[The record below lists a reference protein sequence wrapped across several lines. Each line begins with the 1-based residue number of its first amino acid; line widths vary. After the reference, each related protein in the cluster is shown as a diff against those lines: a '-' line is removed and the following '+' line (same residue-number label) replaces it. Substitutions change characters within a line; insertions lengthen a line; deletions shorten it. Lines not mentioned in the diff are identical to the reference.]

1 MNYTQRRERL
11 RKILSGTECRSPA
24 SVYDALSA
32 RAAESVGYELGMLAG
47 SVASNTTLGAPDLIV
62 LTMSEFADQIYR
74 IQRAASL
81 SLFVDADHGY
91 GNALNVMRT
100 VEECEHSG
108 VSGMSIEDTY
118 LPTRFGAAGG
128 EELISIEE
136 GTGKMKAALAARKDP
151 ALVIAGRT
159 SALKVEG
166 VEGTVARAKAYAA
179 AGVDA
184 IFLVGVETI
193 DHVKTVRDA
202 VKIPIIVGSA
212 PASLKREDLAAA
224 GARIL
229 LQGHMP
235 IAAAVKALREV
246 YEHLHKGGA
255 PADLK
260 SRIASNEEMAQIT
273 RADAWKGW
281 QKSFLR

>member
-1 MNYTQRRERL
+1 
-11 RKILSGTECRSPA
+11 
-24 SVYDALSA
+24 
-32 RAAESVGYELGMLAG
+32 
-47 SVASNTTLGAPDLIV
+47 
-62 LTMSEFADQIYR
+62 
-74 IQRAASL
+74 
-81 SLFVDADHGY
+81 
-91 GNALNVMRT
+91 
-100 VEECEHSG
+100 
-108 VSGMSIEDTY
+108 
-118 LPTRFGAAGG
+118 
-128 EELISIEE
+128 
-136 GTGKMKAALAARKDP
+136 
-151 ALVIAGRT
+151 
-159 SALKVEG
+159 
-166 VEGTVARAKAYAA
+166 
-179 AGVDA
+179 
-184 IFLVGVETI
+184 
-193 DHVKTVRDA
+193 VRDA